1 MTILIQEVVGS
12 TVPYSML
19 LNIIGVLGF
28 AAAVGIG
35 SVAWYNSKRP
45 AGWEGQ
51 ERPNIVPK
59 IGKEDS

>member
-1 MTILIQEVVGS
+1 MFTLMQEVAG
-12 TVPYSML
+12 TPIPYSL
-19 LNIIGVLGF
+19 FLSIVGVIGF

-51 ERPNIVPK
+51 ERPSIIPK
-59 IGKEDS
+59 IDKEDS